1 MSLLRVTDLVVRAD
15 GRTLLDLPLLEV
27 GAGEILVVLGP
38 TGAGKS
44 TLLRVL
50 GGLQRADGGG
60 LAWRGEQVPW
70 PAPLALRR
78 RMAMVFQ
85 APLLF
90 SGTVFDNVAYGL
102 HLRGQRGSALRD
114 QVERALRQFHIAHL
128 AEQRAGTLSGGEAQR
143 AALARAVVL
152 EPDLLLLDEPLA
164 SLDAPIR
171 EHLRDEL
178 KQVICERGMTCVH
191 VTHELPEAFTLA
203 DRIAVLA
210 AGRILQTGK
219 PEEVFYAPKR
229 REVAEFLRAGNLF
242 PVEVVSS
249 AGGLATVRVA
259 GHTLAVASALTP
271 GRRALACIHPE
282 EVQIAPPASRA
293 ADPLAGKVAAVTDRL
308 EGTVVAVT
316 DRGPTLRVD
325 LDCGFPLRSLVT
337 RRAARE
343 LSLRPGD
350 RVAVAIAPAS
360 VHLIPEDETGNMAGD
375 PGRAAR

>member
-1 MSLLRVTDLVVRAD
+1 MSLLRVEDLVVRAE

-44 TLLRVL
+44 TLLRVM
-50 GGLQRADGGG
+50 GCLQRADSGS

-102 HLRGQRGSALRD
+102 RLRGERGDALRGK
-114 QVERALRQFHIAHL
+114 VETALTQFHIAQL
-128 AEQRAGTLSGGEAQR
+128 AGQRAATLSGGEAQR

-152 EPDLLLLDEPLA
+152 EPELLLLDEPLA

-171 EHLRDEL
+171 ERLRDEL
-178 KQVICERGMTCVH
+178 RQVMRARGMSCVY

-210 AGRILQTGK
+210 GGRLLQVGK
-219 PEEVFYAPKR
+219 PEEVFYAPNQR
-229 REVAEFLRAGNLF
+229 AVAEFLRAGNLL
-242 PVEVVSS
+242 PAEVLSLS
-249 AGGLATVRVA
+249 GGLATVRIAGRMLTATSALVA
-259 GHTLAVASALTP
+259 GS
-271 GRRALACIHPE
+271 RALACIHPE
-282 EVQIAPPASRA
+282 EVQIALMPAA
-293 ADPLAGKVAAVTDRL
+293 TGDWL
-308 EGTVVAVT
+308 EATVLAVT

-325 LDCGFPLRSLVT
+325 LDCGFPLRALVT

-343 LSLRPGD
+343 LALFPGA
-350 RVAVAIAPAS
+350 RVAVAFAPES
-360 VHLIPEDETGNMAGD
+360 VHLIPGDGAENMA
-375 PGRAAR
+375 P

>member
-1 MSLLRVTDLVVRAD
+1 MSLLSLAGIVVRTPD
-15 GRTLLDLPLLEV
+15 RTLLDLPWLEV
-27 GAGEILVVLGP
+27 AEGEILVVLGP

-44 TLLRVL
+44 TLLRIMGL
-50 GGLQRADGGG
+50 LQRPAAGTVS
-60 LAWRGEQVPW
+60 WRGEPVAW
-70 PAPLALRR
+70 PPPLAIRR

-102 HLRGQRGSALRD
+102 RLRGQRGSALRD
-114 QVERALRQFHIAHL
+114 QVEAALRQFHIAHL

-178 KQVICERGMTCVH
+178 KQVIRERGMTCVH

-219 PEEVFYAPKR
+219 PEQVFYAPKR

-242 PVEVVSS
+242 PVEVISS

-259 GHTLAVASALTP
+259 GHTLAAASALTP

-282 EVQIAPPASRA
+282 EVQIAPPASGA
-293 ADPLAGKVAAVTDRL
+293 ADPLGGRVAAVTDQL
-308 EGTVVAVT
+308 EATVVAVT

-343 LSLRPGD
+343 LALRPGL
-350 RVAVAIAPAS
+350 RVAVTLAPAS
-360 VHLIPEDETGNMAGD
+360 VHLILEDGAPNMA
-375 PGRAAR
+375 R

>member
-1 MSLLRVTDLVVRAD
+1 MSLLRVADLVVRAD
-15 GRTLLDLPLLEV
+15 GRTLLNLPELEV

-44 TLLRVL
+44 TLLRVM
-50 GGLQRADGGG
+50 GCLQRADGGS

-102 HLRGQRGSALRD
+102 RLRGERGDALRD
-114 QVERALRQFHIAHL
+114 KVEGALAQFHIAHL
-128 AEQRAGTLSGGEAQR
+128 ARQRATTLSGGEAQR

-152 EPDLLLLDEPLA
+152 EPELLLLDEPLA

-171 EHLRDEL
+171 ERLRDEL
-178 KQVICERGMTCVH
+178 RQVMRARGMSCVY

-210 AGRILQTGK
+210 AGRLLQVGK
-219 PEEVFYAPKR
+219 PEEVFYAPNQR
-229 REVAEFLRAGNLF
+229 AVAEFLRAGNLL
-242 PVEVVSS
+242 PAEVLSA
-249 AGGLATVRVA
+249 AGGLATVRIA
-259 GHTLAVASALTP
+259 GRTLTATSALAA
-271 GRRALACIHPE
+271 GSHALACIHPE
-282 EVQIAPPASRA
+282 EVQIAVAPGA
-293 ADPLAGKVAAVTDRL
+293 AGEWLDA
-308 EGTVVAVT
+308 TVVAVT

-325 LDCGFPLRSLVT
+325 LDCGFPLRALVT

-343 LSLRPGD
+343 LALRPGA
-350 RVAVAIAPAS
+350 RVTVALAPES
-360 VHLIPEDETGNMAGD
+360 VHLIPGD
-375 PGRAAR
+375 GA

>member
-1 MSLLRVTDLVVRAD
+1 MNLLSLAGIVVRATD
-15 GRTLLDLPLLEV
+15 RTLLDLPRLEV
-27 GAGEILVVLGP
+27 EEGEILVVLGP

-44 TLLRVL
+44 TLLRIMGL
-50 GGLQRADGGG
+50 LQRPAAGTVS
-60 LAWRGEQVPW
+60 WRGEPVAW
-70 PAPLALRR
+70 PPPLAIRR

-102 HLRGQRGSALRD
+102 RLRGQRGSALRD
-114 QVERALRQFHIAHL
+114 QVEAALRQFHIAHL

-178 KQVICERGMTCVH
+178 KQVIRERRMTCVH

-210 AGRILQTGK
+210 AGRVLQTGK

-242 PVEVVSS
+242 PVEVVST

-259 GHTLAVASALTP
+259 GHTLAAASTLTP
-271 GRRALACIHPE
+271 GRRVLACIHPE
-282 EVQIAPPASRA
+282 EVQIAPPVSRA
-293 ADPLAGKVAAVTDRL
+293 ADPLAGKVAAATDQL

-350 RVAVAIAPAS
+350 RVAVAIAPES
-360 VHLIPEDETGNMAGD
+360 VHLIPEDE
-375 PGRAAR
+375 AANITT